1 LSFDTRHAERK
12 RILDR
17 IILAAQVVA
26 VLYLATHALIA
37 WRAYATDGILA
48 AAMTFVLLGFGDLYW
63 GARWAYEG
71 DEPRLAAVALAAAT
85 LCFASWITRPMFN
98 RWAMRFTADMLDDF
112 GSELKRMQNEA
123 EEVGTDGAG
132 EGLGANSEDD
142 SGKSTDGNNGGAT
155 GGGARPLE

>member
-1 LSFDTRHAERK
+1 MSRTASGLVAAALLTVVAAGPPIAARQTPDRSRAPRPGPAPVFTPPPVVKLALSNGLPVWIVEMHEVPV
-12 RILDR
+12 
-17 IILAAQVVA
+17 AQVSLVIRAGSGADPAGRFGVA
-26 VLYLATHALIA
+26 SL
-37 WRAYATDGILA
+37 
-48 AAMTFVLLGFGDLYW
+48 
-63 GARWAYEG
+63 
-71 DEPRLAAVALAAAT
+71 
-85 LCFASWITRPMFN
+85 
-98 RWAMRFTADMLDDF
+98 TADMLDDF